1 MAIQSQ
7 EKEVTTL
14 GLRVARFGIRAMV
27 ALCLVITAKSEERKT
42 PSLPKPSQVDKP
54 GMIRFIKP
62 DPKGLPGIVVDDV
75 DAKLIGQWKH
85 SVHTPPFVGQ
95 SYLHDMKEAKGMKS
109 ATFVPDLPKD
119 GYYEV
124 RMSHNSNVR
133 RANGV
138 PVTIRHADGESTV
151 KVNEGEPA
159 PIGKL
164 FRSLGV
170 FRFQKGREGSVTIGT
185 TGTDGKYVIVDS
197 VQFLPVKGKR

>member
-1 MAIQSQ
+1 
-7 EKEVTTL
+7 
-14 GLRVARFGIRAMV
+14 
-27 ALCLVITAKSEERKT
+27 
-42 PSLPKPSQVDKP
+42 
-54 GMIRFIKP
+54 
-62 DPKGLPGIVVDDV
+62 
-75 DAKLIGQWKH
+75 
-85 SVHTPPFVGQ
+85 
-95 SYLHDMKEAKGMKS
+95 MKS